1 MLNKLMYETG
11 SGGSFV
17 IYDND
22 IVMDRGMFTDI
33 YLKLFSSVSS
43 FWANDLFDIDINSQT
58 QQALIDNS
66 LNSRGLENIKRA
78 IESDLAKIGYATF
91 TVNLT
96 VVNDK
101 LEIKINAD
109 NNQTLQIVW
118 DATGEQDLTIELQK
132 NE

>member
-11 SGGSFV
+11 SGGSFA

-43 FWANDLFDIDINSQT
+43 FWANNLFDIDINSQT
-58 QQALIDNS
+58 QQALRDNS

-132 NE
+132 ND

>member
-11 SGGSFV
+11 SGGSFA

-96 VVNDK
+96 NVNDK
-101 LEIKINAD
+101 LEININAD

-118 DATGEQDLTIELQK
+118 NATGEQDLTIELQK